1 MSNPNET
8 LNQFFNQLTENNQR
22 WMQQFVNATNIGLS
36 PEEAANPAGDSWEK
50 IMHNTNQFFALQNT
64 LYQQQMNVWMQFFD
78 QNYDKNTVIDKRFSS
93 DEWQINPFYSFIK
106 QSYTLTSKWMEDLV
120 AQAPLAPEEK
130 EKISFYTKQY
140 VNSMSPSNFM
150 LTNPDVIKMA
160 IETQGASLVDG
171 MKNMM
176 EDIKKGRI
184 SMTDDSQFKIG
195 ENVACTEGTVVFRN
209 ELIELIQYT
218 PTTGM
223 VHEKPLLVVPP
234 CINKYYLMDLGK
246 DNSLMRYLV
255 GQGYRVFMISWR
267 SADASIKHFNWDNY
281 VADGIFPAV
290 DAIKKITKQTSMN
303 ALGFCVGGVILTTAL
318 AILAKQGKKDID
330 ATILMTTLIDHTH
343 AGDIKAY
350 ISEDLIKSRY
360 ANIQKNGGGIV
371 SGIEIGSTF
380 ASLRAN
386 DLVWNYVVNN
396 YLLGKTP
403 PPFDLLYWNND
414 SVDLPMP
421 MHTFLLDNFYLKNNL
436 TRPNS
441 FKICGE
447 DIDLSAITNPMYF
460 FAAREDHIVLWN
472 GVYDGIK
479 LFKNASSKRYALG
492 ASGHIA
498 GAINPVSKNK
508 RNYWVNEDLSA
519 PNNEAWFA
527 GAQSHPGSWWTDLDA
542 WLAPQSGTSVA
553 APKTAGDKNHK
564 PLCAAPGTYVL
575 ATAILPTVANSI

>member
-1 MSNPNET
+1 MSNTNET

-22 WMQQFVNATNIGLS
+22 WMQQFVNTINIDLS
-36 PEEAANPAGDSWEK
+36 PEESANTASDPWGK
-50 IMHNTNQFFALQNT
+50 MMQNTNQIFSLQNT
-64 LYQQQMNVWMQFFD
+64 MYQQQMDVWMQFFEAT
-78 QNYDKNTVIDKRFSS
+78 YEKNTVIDKRFSS
-93 DEWQINPFYSFIK
+93 DEWQTNPFYNFIK
-106 QSYTLTSKWMEDLV
+106 QSYTLTSKWMEELV
-120 AQAPLAPEEK
+120 IQAPLAPEEK

-140 VNSMSPSNFM
+140 INSMSPSNFM

-176 EDIKKGRI
+176 DDIKKGRI

-195 ENVACTEGTVVFRN
+195 ENVACTEGVVIFRN

-234 CINKYYLMDLGK
+234 CINKYYLMDLGT
-246 DNSLMRYLV
+246 DNSMMRYLV

-267 SADASIKHFNWDNY
+267 SADESIKHFNWDNY
-281 VADGIFPAV
+281 VSDGIFPAV
-290 DAIKKITKQTSMN
+290 DAIKKITKQTSIN
-303 ALGFCVGGVILTTAL
+303 ALGFCVGGLILTTAL
-318 AILAKQGKKDID
+318 GILAKQGKKDID

-343 AGDIKAY
+343 SGDIKAY

-360 ANIQKNGGGIV
+360 AHIQKNNGGVV

-386 DLVWNYVVNN
+386 ELVWNYVVNN

-441 FKICGE
+441 FQICGE

-508 RNYWVNEDLSA
+508 RNYWINEDLSA

-527 GAQSHPGSWWTDLDA
+527 GAQTHPGSWWTDLEA
-542 WLAPQSGTSVA
+542 WLAPQSGQSIE
-553 APKTAGDKNHK
+553 APKTAGDKNYK

-575 ATAILPTVANSI
+575 ATANLPAVLNSI